1 MKDFF
6 EYLIKNIVDQPDC
19 VEVRLVSGEKRTLL
33 EISVAKEDLGKVIG
47 KNGKIIR
54 SLRTL
59 GVTLGARMGQKVQV
73 EVIQ

>member
-1 MKDFF
+1 MKEFF
-6 EYLIKNIVDQPDC
+6 EYLVKNIVDSPDD

-33 EISVAKEDLGKVIG
+33 EIVVAKEDLGKVIG

-59 GVTLGARMGQKVQV
+59 GITLGARMGQRVQV